1 MTITEQ
7 KEKTKPQGQF
17 SGAMRQ
23 GLWFFPAGLLWMELV
38 LRLSTIGFDY
48 VKGIFYTLGFSLAAG
63 LLLCLL
69 GKAFS
74 PKAGRIIMTVLWG
87 ILTVFYMGQ
96 VVYYAIF
103 KVFFTLFS
111 VGGAGQVAQFSSVIF
126 STIAQCW
133 WALLLMAVP
142 MALLIWKGKSWI
154 VWGHRSWRELL
165 WPLVAAL
172 VLQAATV
179 CGVLLDTGGAMSAS
193 RLYTTEFISNLSVSR
208 FGMLTTFRIEAR
220 NAWFGPMEAIKT
232 GAEPEP
238 EPAPEPERAK
248 QVLDIDFEALAQQTG
263 DETLAQMYRYFAKAT
278 PGTEND
284 YTGLFRGKNL
294 IFLTCESLWK
304 YAIDPELTPTL
315 YKLWSEG
322 FQFTNFYNPV
332 WGVSTL
338 DGEYVNLLGL
348 IPVTGTWSMTESATN
363 WLPFSFG
370 NQFRAMGYTTRAYHD
385 HTYTY
390 YSRDESHP
398 NLGYDYKGVGNGLNI
413 RVTWPE

>member
-7 KEKTKPQGQF
+7 KVKTEPQGQS

-48 VKGIFYTLGFSLAAG
+48 VKGILYTLGFSLAAG

-142 MALLIWKGKSWI
+142 MALLPS
-154 VWGHRSWRELL
+154 SFTL
-165 WPLVAAL
+165 AL
-172 VLQAATV
+172 SP
-179 CGVLLDTGGAMSAS
+179 SAS
-193 RLYTTEFISNLSVSR
+193 STMPRALPWTTEGR
-208 FGMLTTFRIEAR
+208 
-220 NAWFGPMEAIKT
+220 
-232 GAEPEP
+232 
-238 EPAPEPERAK
+238 
-248 QVLDIDFEALAQQTG
+248 
-263 DETLAQMYRYFAKAT
+263 
-278 PGTEND
+278 
-284 YTGLFRGKNL
+284 
-294 IFLTCESLWK
+294 
-304 YAIDPELTPTL
+304 
-315 YKLWSEG
+315 
-322 FQFTNFYNPV
+322 
-332 WGVSTL
+332 
-338 DGEYVNLLGL
+338 
-348 IPVTGTWSMTESATN
+348 
-363 WLPFSFG
+363 
-370 NQFRAMGYTTRAYHD
+370 
-385 HTYTY
+385 
-390 YSRDESHP
+390 
-398 NLGYDYKGVGNGLNI
+398 
-413 RVTWPE
+413 